1 MWFDNFETELSSK
14 YNQNKIRKVVIG
26 IAAIKPPI
34 LSLNLATS
42 DIITIIIDVKIILK
56 RINNMFNF

>member
-42 DIITIIIDVKIILK
+42 DIITIIIDVKIILN
-56 RINNMFNF
+56 RINSIFYF

>member
-34 LSLNLATS
+34 LSLILATS
-42 DIITIIIDVKIILK
+42 DIITIIIDVKIILN
-56 RINNMFNF
+56 RINSIFYF